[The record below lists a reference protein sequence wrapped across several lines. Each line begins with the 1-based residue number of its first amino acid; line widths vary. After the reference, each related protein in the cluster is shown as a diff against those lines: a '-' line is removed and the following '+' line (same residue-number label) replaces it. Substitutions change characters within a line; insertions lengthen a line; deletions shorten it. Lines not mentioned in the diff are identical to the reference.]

1 VVLKNREEA
10 GRRLVAELMHYRHDP
25 GGLILAL
32 PRGGVAVGY
41 QLSLGLHLPLDVF
54 ITRKIGAPGNP
65 EYAMGAV
72 AEAGSRY
79 VNHEV
84 VNALGVSRNEM
95 ERLIQAQEKEI
106 VRRKDLYRQGRSL
119 PQLTDRTVFLVDDGI
134 ATGSTFMA
142 SALAIRSL
150 QPRRLIGVIPVGPSS
165 TIREVRTHVD
175 ELAVLMTPDPFEAVG
190 NFFMDFT
197 QVEDRDVV
205 KYLHLAAEAMLER
218 TPRSPASYDVRS
230 VKEGAP

>member
-1 VVLKNREEA
+1 MVFKNREEA
-10 GRRLVAELMHYRHDP
+10 GRRLGAELMHHRDDP

-41 QLSLGLHLPLDVF
+41 QLSLALHLPLDVF

-79 VNHEV
+79 VNQEV
-84 VNALGVSRNEM
+84 VDTLGVSRHEL
-95 ERLIQAQEKEI
+95 ERLIQAQEEEI
-106 VRRKDLYRQGRSL
+106 VRRKNSYRQGRLL
-119 PQLTDRTVFLVDDGI
+119 PQLTGRTVFLVDDGI

-142 SALAIRSL
+142 SARAIRSL

-165 TIREVRTHVD
+165 TIREIRTHVD

-197 QVEDRDVV
+197 QVEDRLVME
-205 KYLHLAAEAMLER
+205 YLHLAEEAMLER
-218 TPRSPASYDVRS
+218 TPPSPAS
-230 VKEGAP
+230 